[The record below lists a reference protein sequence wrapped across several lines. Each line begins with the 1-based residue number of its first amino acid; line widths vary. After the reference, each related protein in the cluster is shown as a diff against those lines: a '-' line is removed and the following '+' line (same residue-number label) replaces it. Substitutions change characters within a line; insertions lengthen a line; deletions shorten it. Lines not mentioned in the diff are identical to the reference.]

1 MSFGL
6 TVSIEE
12 QGRRKLVRLEGRVDA
27 NTTPTLEKKLS
38 KILSES
44 KQRVLIDFSR
54 VDYLSSAGMRLLLSA
69 TKKISAQG
77 GKLVFC
83 GMSEDVM
90 EIIRMA
96 GFDKILAI
104 YPTELEALKAL

>member
-12 QGRRKLVRLEGRVDA
+12 QGSRKLVRLEGRVDA
-27 NTTPTLEKKLS
+27 NTTPTLETKLS

-69 TKKISAQG
+69 TKKIGAQG

-83 GMSEDVM
+83 GMGEDVM